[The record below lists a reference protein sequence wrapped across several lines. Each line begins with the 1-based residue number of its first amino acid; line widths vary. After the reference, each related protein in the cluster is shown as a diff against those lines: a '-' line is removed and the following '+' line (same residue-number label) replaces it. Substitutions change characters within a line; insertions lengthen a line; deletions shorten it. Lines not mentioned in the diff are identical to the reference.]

1 MSKMRLDHLQTE
13 KRNQKTILIDT
24 MDTATLIQ
32 TINEEDTLVAN
43 AIAKVLPQITEV
55 VDQIVQSLES
65 NGRLIYIGAGTSG
78 RIGVLDASEC
88 PPTYGTSPD
97 LVIGLIAGGRRAL
110 TDAIEGAE
118 DSKEQAVEDLQAI
131 HLQKNDILIG
141 IAASGRTPYTISAIE
156 HANKVGSQTVAVVCT
171 KESPMEKVADFTI
184 APITGAEVVTG
195 STRMKAGSAQKMVLN
210 MLSTATMIKL
220 GKVYSNLMVDVQA
233 TNEKLV
239 KRAQQIVIDATGAT
253 TEEVEEA
260 LKEQNFN
267 TKTAI
272 FQLLS
277 GIKGLEAQNHLDKQN
292 GHLRKALQ
300 SIHSQQ

>member
-1 MSKMRLDHLQTE
+1 MNLDHLQTE
-13 KRNQKTILIDT
+13 KRNQKTVWIDT
-24 MDTATLIQ
+24 MDTETLIQ
-32 TINEEDTLVAN
+32 TINEEDTLVTN
-43 AIAKVLPQITEV
+43 AIAKVLPQITAV
-55 VDQIVQSLES
+55 VDQIVHSLES

-97 LVIGLIAGGRRAL
+97 LVIGLIAGGRKAL
-110 TDAIEGAE
+110 TDAVEGAE
-118 DSKEQAVEDLQAI
+118 DNKELAVEDLQAI
-131 HLQKNDILIG
+131 HLQKSDILIG

-156 HANKVGSQTVAVVCT
+156 HANKIGCQTVAVVCT
-171 KESPMEKVADFTI
+171 KESPMEQVADFTI

-220 GKVYSNLMVDVQA
+220 GKVFSNLMVDVQA

-239 KRAQQIVIDATGAT
+239 QRAKQIAIDATGS
-253 TEEVEEA
+253 TEKEVEEA
-260 LKEQNFN
+260 LIEQNFN
-267 TKTAI
+267 TKTTI

-277 GIKGLEAQNHLDKQN
+277 GIKGKEAKAFLDKHN
-292 GHLRKALQ
+292 GHLRKALEM
-300 SIHSQQ
+300 IHSSY